1 MTAAPHDGTSRLVRP
16 GVSFALQSP
25 AEIMFSSLARIS
37 LALLASPIALL
48 AQVAPVQTND
58 VPVALPGLARTHA
71 PRPTSPAITEED
83 LKTRL
88 YIVAD
93 DSMEGREAGTRG
105 GARANAYLVRELTR
119 LGLTPAGDGGTFLQT
134 IPLSIREPDTTST
147 LRIDGVAGELQ
158 QFHDWVLVPRIGLQ
172 TFLGG
177 QPYGGSFKGT
187 GVPTIFGGRI
197 GASAPLSADDVRG
210 RVVVF
215 VAPLGSNGRPA
226 IAFWQRD
233 NLLAYRDAAAV
244 LVVGGIDAG
253 VPAFFRYPRDAY
265 DDRDNPSPALTVLL
279 GTRALAESIFG
290 RPVDSLAVGV
300 TGRSLSG
307 RVGFVDRPTAAPA
320 QNVVAILPGSDPA
333 LRHEYVAVGS
343 HIDHVGIRAALDHD
357 SVRVANVIARARGAD
372 DPPPVL
378 TDAQRTRVLAA
389 LDSVHRARPARVDSI
404 ANGADDDGSGAVIA
418 LELAESFASAPVR
431 PKRSLLFVWH
441 TAEEKGLYGAQYYS
455 DHPTV
460 PRDSIVAQVNM
471 DQMGRG
477 GPEDAPPGG
486 TDALVVIG
494 ARRLSTELGD
504 LAERVNAREA
514 SPFHFDY
521 SFDRNGDPTNAYC
534 RSDHYMYARFGIPIV
549 FFSAAA
555 WHIDY
560 HMVSD
565 EAQYVD
571 YPRMTHIAT
580 YIGDLTR
587 AVADLDHRPVVD
599 KPKPDPNGT
608 CRQ

>member
-1 MTAAPHDGTSRLVRP
+1 ML
-16 GVSFALQSP
+16 SFLGRIALAIAFSP
-25 AEIMFSSLARIS
+25 
-37 LALLASPIALL
+37 LALLAQA
-48 AQVAPVQTND
+48 APNPFSD
-58 VPVALPGLARTHA
+58 PPVALPGIERTHA

-119 LGLTPAGDGGTFLQT
+119 LGLTPAGDSGTFLQT
-134 IPLSIREPDTTST
+134 ISLSIREPDTTST
-147 LRIDGVAGELQ
+147 LRIDGVAAEPR
-158 QFHDWVLVPRIGLQ
+158 QFRDWVLVPRIGLQ

-177 QPYGGSFKGT
+177 QPYGGTFKGT

-197 GASAPLSADDVRG
+197 GANAPLAAEDVRG

-265 DDRDNPSPALTVLL
+265 DDRANPAPALTVLL
-279 GTRALAESIFG
+279 GTRALGESIFG
-290 RPVDSLAVGV
+290 RALESLAVGAS
-300 TGRSLSG
+300 GKPLSG
-307 RVGFVDRPTAAPA
+307 RAGFIDRPTEAPA

-333 LRHEYVAVGS
+333 LRHQYVAIGS
-343 HIDHVGIRAALDHD
+343 HIDHVGVGAALDHD

-372 DPPPVL
+372 DPPPTL
-378 TDAQRTRVLAA
+378 TEAQRALVLAA
-389 LDSVHRARPARVDSI
+389 VDSVHRARPARLDSI
-404 ANGADDDGSGAVIA
+404 ANGADDDGSGTVIA
-418 LELAESFASAPVR
+418 LELAESFARAPVR

-477 GPEDAPPGG
+477 GREDAPPGG
-486 TDALVVIG
+486 PDALVVIG
-494 ARRLSTELGD
+494 SRRLSTELGD
-504 LAERVNAREA
+504 LAERVNAREPM
-514 SPFHFDY
+514 PFHFDY

-534 RSDHYMYARFGIPIV
+534 RSDHYMYARYGIPVV

-565 EAQYVD
+565 EAEYVD
-571 YPRMTHIAT
+571 YPRLTRIAT

-587 AVADLDHRPVVD
+587 AIADLDHRPVVD

>member
-1 MTAAPHDGTSRLVRP
+1 MTSRLARLVVSLRLRSP
-16 GVSFALQSP
+16 TRLMLSSDTRGVFVALALVASP
-25 AEIMFSSLARIS
+25 
-37 LALLASPIALL
+37 LALLAQAAPIPFTDT
-48 AQVAPVQTND
+48 PV
-58 VPVALPGLARTHA
+58 PLPGLARTHD
-71 PRPTSPAITEED
+71 PHPTTAAITNED

-93 DSMEGREAGTRG
+93 DSMEGREGGTRG

-134 IPLSIREPDTTST
+134 IPLSVRAPDTTST
-147 LRIDGVAGELQ
+147 LRIDGVAGELRQ
-158 QFHDWVLVPRIGLQ
+158 LHDWVLVPRIGLQ

-187 GVPTIFGGRI
+187 SVPTVFGGRI
-197 GASAPLSADDVRG
+197 GANPALSPEDARG

-215 VAPLGSNGRPA
+215 IAPLGNNARPA

-253 VPAFFRYPRDAY
+253 VPGFFRLARDAY
-265 DDRDNPSPALTVLL
+265 DDRTRPSLALTVLL
-279 GTRALAESIFG
+279 GTRALGDSIFG
-290 RPVDSLAVGV
+290 RTLDSLAVGAM
-300 TGRSLSG
+300 GRSLSG
-307 RVGFVDRPTAAPA
+307 QAGFVDRPTEAPA
-320 QNVVAILPGSDPA
+320 QNVVAILPGSDPV
-333 LRHEYVAVGS
+333 LRREYVAIGS
-343 HIDHVGIRAALDHD
+343 HIDHVGIGAALDHD
-357 SVRVANVIARARGAD
+357 SVRVTNAIARSRGAD
-372 DPPPVL
+372 DPPPNL
-378 TDAQRTRVLAA
+378 SAEQRARVLAA
-389 LDSVHRARPARVDSI
+389 LDSVHRARPARLDSI

-418 LELAESFASAPVR
+418 LELAESFARAAER

-441 TAEEKGLYGAQYYS
+441 TAEEKGLFGAQYYS

-486 TDALVVIG
+486 ADALVVIG
-494 ARRLSTELGD
+494 SRRLSTELGD
-504 LAERVNAREA
+504 LAERVNKRSAK
-514 SPFHFDY
+514 PFRLDYRFDQ
-521 SFDRNGDPTNAYC
+521 NGDPTNAYC

-565 EAQYVD
+565 ESEYID
-571 YPRMTHIAT
+571 YPRMTRIAT
-580 YIGDLTR
+580 YVSDLTR
-587 AVADLDHRPVVD
+587 AVADLDHRPLVD

>member
-1 MTAAPHDGTSRLVRP
+1 MLSSLVR
-16 GVSFALQSP
+16 
-25 AEIMFSSLARIS
+25 IT
-37 LALLASPIALL
+37 LALSVSPIALL
-48 AQVAPVQTND
+48 AQVAPAQTSD
-58 VPVALPGLARTHA
+58 APVALPGLARTHT
-71 PRPTSPAITEED
+71 PRPTSAAITEED

-119 LGLTPAGDGGTFLQT
+119 LGLTPAGDNGTFLQT
-134 IPLSIREPDTTST
+134 IPLSKREPDTTST
-147 LRIDGVAGELQ
+147 LRIDGVGGELR

-177 QPYGGSFKGT
+177 QPYGGSFRGAS
-187 GVPTIFGGRI
+187 VPTVFGGRI
-197 GASAPLSADDVRG
+197 GMSAPFAPEDARG

-253 VPAFFRYPRDAY
+253 VPPFFRYPRDMY
-265 DDRDNPSPALTVLL
+265 DDRTKPALALTVLL
-279 GTRALAESIFG
+279 GTRALGETIFG
-290 RPVDSLAVGV
+290 RSLDSVSVGAA
-300 TGRSLSG
+300 GKPLSG
-307 RVGFVDRPTAAPA
+307 RIGFVDEPTAAPA

-333 LRHEYVAVGS
+333 LRHEYVAIGS
-343 HIDHVGIRAALDHD
+343 HIDHVGMGAALDHD
-357 SVRVANVIARARGAD
+357 SVRVANAIARPRGAD
-372 DPPPVL
+372 DPPPNL
-378 TDAQRTRVLAA
+378 TEAQRTRVLAA
-389 LDSVHRARPARVDSI
+389 LDSVHRARPARIDSI

-418 LELAESFASAPVR
+418 LELAEWFAKGVR

-486 TDALVVIG
+486 ADALVVIG
-494 ARRLSTELGD
+494 SRRLSTELGD
-504 LAERVNAREA
+504 LAERVNARQA
-514 SPFHFDY
+514 MPFHFDY
-521 SFDRNGDPTNAYC
+521 RFDQNGDPTNAYC

-565 EAQYVD
+565 EPEYID
-571 YPRMTHIAT
+571 YPRMTRIAT

-587 AVADLDHRPVVD
+587 TIADLDHRPVVD
-599 KPKPDPNGT
+599 RPKPDPSGT

>member
-1 MTAAPHDGTSRLVRP
+1 MISKHTHAVVATLALSASPLALAAQAAPNP
-16 GVSFALQSP
+16 
-25 AEIMFSSLARIS
+25 FSES
-37 LALLASPIALL
+37 
-48 AQVAPVQTND
+48 
-58 VPVALPGLARTHA
+58 PVALPGIERTHE
-71 PRPTSPAITEED
+71 PRPTSPAISEED

-119 LGLTPAGDGGTFLQT
+119 LGLTPAGDSGTFLQT
-134 IPLSIREPDTTST
+134 IPLSIRGPDTTST
-147 LRIDGVAGELQ
+147 LRIDGVSGELR
-158 QFHDWVLVPRIGLQ
+158 QFRDWVLVPRIGFQ

-177 QPYGGSFKGT
+177 QPYGGSFAGT
-187 GVPTIFGGRI
+187 SVPTIFGGRI
-197 GASAPLSADDVRG
+197 GASAPLSPEEVRG

-215 VAPLGSNGRPA
+215 VAPTGGNGRPA

-253 VPAFFRYPRDAY
+253 VPAFFRYPRDSY
-265 DDRDNPSPALTVLL
+265 DDRTRPSPTLTVLL
-279 GTRALAESIFG
+279 GTRALGESIFG
-290 RPVDSLAVGV
+290 GALDALMVGAAGKPL
-300 TGRSLSG
+300 TGRI
-307 RVGFVDRPTAAPA
+307 GFVDRPTEVPA
-320 QNVVAILPGSDPA
+320 QNVVAILPGSDPV

-343 HIDHVGIRAALDHD
+343 HIDHVGIGAAVDHD

-372 DPPPVL
+372 DPPPML
-378 TDAQRTRVLAA
+378 TDAQRARIVAA
-389 LDSVHRARPARVDSI
+389 LDSVHRARPARPDSI

-418 LELAESFASAPVR
+418 LELAESFARAPVR

-477 GPEDAPPGG
+477 GAEDAPPGG
-486 TDALVVIG
+486 PNALVVIG
-494 ARRLSTELGD
+494 SRRLSTELGD
-504 LAERVNAREA
+504 LAERVNARSA
-514 SPFHFDY
+514 APFHFDY
-521 SFDRNGDPTNAYC
+521 SFDRDGDPTNAYC
-534 RSDHYMYARFGIPIV
+534 RSDHYMYARFGIPVV
-549 FFSAAA
+549 FLSAAA

-565 EAQYVD
+565 EAEYID
-571 YPRMTHIAT
+571 YPRMTRIAT

-587 AVADLDHRPVVD
+587 AIADLDHRPVVD
-599 KPKPDPNGT
+599 KPKPDPDGT

>member
-1 MTAAPHDGTSRLVRP
+1 MLT
-16 GVSFALQSP
+16 SFARICLAISASP
-25 AEIMFSSLARIS
+25 
-37 LALLASPIALL
+37 LALLAQAALNPFPD
-48 AQVAPVQTND
+48 A
-58 VPVALPGLARTHA
+58 PVALPGIARTHE
-71 PRPTSPAITEED
+71 PRPTSAAITQED
-83 LKTRL
+83 LETRL

-93 DSMEGREAGTRG
+93 DSMQGREAGTRG

-119 LGLTPAGDGGTFLQT
+119 LGLTPAGDSGTFLQT

-147 LRIDGVAGELQ
+147 LRIDGVGAELR
-158 QFHDWVLVPRIGLQ
+158 QFHDWVIVPRIGLQ

-177 QPYGGSFKGT
+177 QPYGGSFQGT
-187 GVPTIFGGRI
+187 SVPTVYGGRI
-197 GASAPLSADDVRG
+197 GSSVPLAPEDARG

-215 VAPLGSNGRPA
+215 VAPLGSAGRPA

-244 LVVGGIDAG
+244 LVVGGIDAM
-253 VPAFFRYPRDAY
+253 VPPFFRYPRDVY
-265 DDRDNPSPALTVLL
+265 DDRTHPAPALTVLL
-279 GTRALAESIFG
+279 GTRSLGESIFG
-290 RPVDSLAVGV
+290 RPLDSLAVGAA
-300 TGRSLSG
+300 GRSLSG
-307 RVGFVDRPTAAPA
+307 RAGFVDRPTEAPA

-343 HIDHVGIRAALDHD
+343 HIDHVGIGAALDHD
-357 SVRVANVIARARGAD
+357 SVRVANVIARRRGAD
-372 DPPPVL
+372 DPPPML
-378 TDAQRTRVLAA
+378 TDAQRARVLAA
-389 LDSVHRARPARVDSI
+389 LDSVHRVRPARIDSI

-418 LELAESFASAPVR
+418 LELAESFARGAVR

-460 PRDSIVAQVNM
+460 ARDSIVAQVNM

-477 GPEDAPPGG
+477 GVEDAPPGG
-486 TDALVVIG
+486 PDALVVIG
-494 ARRLSTELGD
+494 SRRLSTELGD
-504 LAERVNAREA
+504 LAERVNAGQA
-514 SPFHFDY
+514 KPFHFDY
-521 SFDRNGDPTNAYC
+521 RFDRDGDPTNAYC
-534 RSDHYMYARFGIPIV
+534 RSDHYMYARFGIPVV

-565 EAQYVD
+565 EAEYID
-571 YPRMTHIAT
+571 YPRMTRIAT
-580 YIGDLTR
+580 YVADLTR
-587 AVADLDHRPVVD
+587 AIADLDHRPVVD
-599 KPKPDPNGT
+599 KPKPDPDGT

>member
-1 MTAAPHDGTSRLVRP
+1 
-16 GVSFALQSP
+16 
-25 AEIMFSSLARIS
+25 
-37 LALLASPIALL
+37 
-48 AQVAPVQTND
+48 
-58 VPVALPGLARTHA
+58 
-71 PRPTSPAITEED
+71 
-83 LKTRL
+83 
-88 YIVAD
+88 
-93 DSMEGREAGTRG
+93 MEGREAGTRG

-134 IPLSIREPDTTST
+134 IPLSIRGPDTTST
-147 LRIDGVAGELQ
+147 LRIDGVAGELR
-158 QFHDWVLVPRIGLQ
+158 QFHDWGLVPRIGLQ

-177 QPYGGSFKGT
+177 QPYGGSFAGA
-187 GVPTIFGGRI
+187 GVPTVFGGRI
-197 GASAPLSADDVRG
+197 GASMPLPPEDARG

-215 VAPLGSNGRPA
+215 IAPLGNNARPA

-253 VPAFFRYPRDAY
+253 VPPFFRYPRDAY
-265 DDRDNPSPALTVLL
+265 DDRAKPALALTVLL
-279 GTRALAESIFG
+279 GTSALGESIFG
-290 RPVDSLAVGV
+290 RPLASLAVGAAGKPL
-300 TGRSLSG
+300 TGRAS
-307 RVGFVDRPTAAPA
+307 FVDEPTDAPA

-333 LRHEYVAVGS
+333 LRHEYVAIGS
-343 HIDHVGIRAALDHD
+343 HIDHVGMGAALDHD
-357 SVRVANVIARARGAD
+357 SVRVANAIARPRGAD
-372 DPPPVL
+372 DPPPNL
-378 TDAQRTRVLAA
+378 TDAQRTRVLAVF
-389 LDSVHRARPARVDSI
+389 DSVHHARPVRIDSI

-418 LELAESFASAPVR
+418 LELAENFARAAER

-441 TAEEKGLYGAQYYS
+441 TAEEKGLFGAQYYS

-460 PRDSIVAQVNM
+460 PRDSIVAQINM

-494 ARRLSTELGD
+494 SRRLSTELGD
-504 LAERVNAREA
+504 LAERVNARA
-514 SPFHFDY
+514 ATPFRFDY
-521 SFDRNGDPTNAYC
+521 RFDQNGDPTNAYC

-565 EAQYVD
+565 EAQYID
-571 YPRMTHIAT
+571 YPRMTRIAA
-580 YIGDLTR
+580 YIADLTR